1 MRELEGERSFSVEDM
16 IVYLENPKGS
26 SKLTRIIRHKFQKY
40 SVCLFKKTKDK
51 KYSGKLEMIKSESG
65 IGKEPMRNSK
75 NEKNTKT
82 KTAMDWLNNSAWLE
96 VIRKLKISQQTVHT
110 ESW

>member
-1 MRELEGERSFSVEDM
+1 
-16 IVYLENPKGS
+16 
-26 SKLTRIIRHKFQKY
+26 
-40 SVCLFKKTKDK
+40 
-51 KYSGKLEMIKSESG
+51 MIKSESG